1 MGLEFISVR
10 YGRNTGQQCQLFD
23 NNLFFIRGCHI
34 GAVVIIIPVLFRP
47 LCGVYQCR
55 VHCVIGIVK
64 ADIPCARPMFGLLV
78 EIDAEIQPV
87 TGRQPVVI
95 PVRNITG
102 MFDASVGFQDN
113 GLLFGYGGGPATAEY
128 P

>member
-1 MGLEFISVR
+1 
-10 YGRNTGQQCQLFD
+10 
-23 NNLFFIRGCHI
+23 
-34 GAVVIIIPVLFRP
+34 
-47 LCGVYQCR
+47 
-55 VHCVIGIVK
+55 
-64 ADIPCARPMFGLLV
+64 MFGLLV

-128 P
+128 PWGANVNAIAELMINAEIDAVPAVILIRKPFSIIDSAVLELAVGSG